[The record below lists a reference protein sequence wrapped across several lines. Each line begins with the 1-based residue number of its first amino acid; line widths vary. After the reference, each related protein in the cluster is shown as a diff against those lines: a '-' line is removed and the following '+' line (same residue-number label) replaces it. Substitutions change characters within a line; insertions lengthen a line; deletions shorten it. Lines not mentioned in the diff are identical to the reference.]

1 MNLGVVSLSSDI
13 FVMTGQDYD
22 ISVEISKDSRCL
34 FFLFLLLF
42 LSLFRPQVSPSTLRL
57 YSISQRIDV
66 NIFQI
71 PVLFSRTY
79 DQ

>member
-34 FFLFLLLF
+34 FFLLLLLF